1 MGSGDVQSDYSF
13 TVEIQEAPQEEE
25 PAGATEDAPA
35 GEEDLIEPAAAADIN
50 PAAAISSSSVVR
62 AAPIVEAVV
71 SDPIYEEV
79 PLTER
84 LESGVSNLF
93 GLIAE
98 QRLSARKSAAS
109 SGGVLPPDMQIGEI
123 SADGAVNV
131 EFTNQ
136 MDFPST
142 REFVLDNEK
151 SNNKLLN
158 VMMLSGEDE
167 AIDPNLLSWT
177 FNTVSSQQIE
187 IKLEFERPLEISQ
200 GDEPEKLVV

>member
-13 TVEIQEAPQEEE
+13 TVEIQEAPKEEE
-25 PAGATEDAPA
+25 PAGAIEDAPA
-35 GEEDLIEPAAAADIN
+35 GEGDLIEPAAAADIN
-50 PAAAISSSSVVR
+50 PPAAAIPSSSVVTG
-62 AAPIVEAVV
+62 APIVEAVV

-131 EFTNQ
+131 KFTN
-136 MDFPST
+136 
-142 REFVLDNEK
+142 
-151 SNNKLLN
+151 
-158 VMMLSGEDE
+158 
-167 AIDPNLLSWT
+167 
-177 FNTVSSQQIE
+177 
-187 IKLEFERPLEISQ
+187 
-200 GDEPEKLVV
+200 